1 MTKLLSHISI
11 SPATLTDAKAIL
23 GIYASCVRDSS
34 VSFEADPPSLAE
46 MEARI
51 SANLCSHGYFV
62 AKKAGVILGYA
73 YGSQYRPRPAY
84 NTTAEASVYLAPQA
98 KGCGL
103 ARALYKVLL
112 AHLAARG
119 FHTVIG
125 IVTTPNPASVR
136 LHNACGFE
144 LVGTL
149 REVGRKF
156 DNWHGTAIYQRM
168 IGDDETAA

>member
-1 MTKLLSHISI
+1 MLTEANTAHARPITQQLRRVSI
-11 SPATLTDAKAIL
+11 WRRRPKDA
-23 GIYASCVRDSS
+23 DW
-34 VSFEADPPSLAE
+34 
-46 MEARI
+46 
-51 SANLCSHGYFV
+51 
-62 AKKAGVILGYA
+62 
-73 YGSQYRPRPAY
+73 
-84 NTTAEASVYLAPQA
+84 
-98 KGCGL
+98 
-103 ARALYKVLL
+103 RALYKVLL

-144 LVGTL
+144 PVGTL

-168 IGDDETAA
+168 IGNDETAA